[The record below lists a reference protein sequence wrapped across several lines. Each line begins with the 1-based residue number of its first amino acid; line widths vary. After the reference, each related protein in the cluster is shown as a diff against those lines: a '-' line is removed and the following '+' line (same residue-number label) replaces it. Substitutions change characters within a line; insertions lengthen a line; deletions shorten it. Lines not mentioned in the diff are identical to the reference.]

1 MRKILMITL
10 FAFVSLS
17 AQETTTTSKTDSYNW
32 YFYLGGGGGKAD
44 SFGISAKT
52 TSGQVGFEYRL
63 NPYIGFGLGGGMNN
77 WAVKTE
83 TDRQGIFLAFIA
95 SDRSSV
101 SSNLPVYFLITPTR
115 YEVKYNHYSANFN
128 YHINGDKTF
137 DPYIGIGVIGG
148 SCTGSIGG
156 CTVLGAEG
164 RLGLQ
169 INFTRFFVY
178 LQGQGQSLNF
188 KQDGNPL
195 VSNATNFTG
204 TFGLG
209 VRF

>member
-1 MRKILMITL
+1 
-10 FAFVSLS
+10 
-17 AQETTTTSKTDSYNW
+17 
-32 YFYLGGGGGKAD
+32 
-44 SFGISAKT
+44 
-52 TSGQVGFEYRL
+52 VGFEYRL

-77 WAVKTE
+77 WAVKSE
-83 TDRQGIFLAFIA
+83 IDRQGILLALVA
-95 SDRSSV
+95 SGGISTSTALPSLLLSS
-101 SSNLPVYFLITPTR
+101 PTT
-115 YEVKYNHYSANFN
+115 YNVQYNHYAANFN
-128 YHINGDKTF
+128 FHMNGDKTF
-137 DPYIGIGVIGG
+137 DPYIGIGAIGG

-188 KQDGNPL
+188 KQEGNPL
-195 VSNATNFTG
+195 VSNATNFMG